1 MTRRI
6 LSAAVSTALAL
17 GLAGL
22 GSPVQA
28 SGFSVPEL
36 SAAGL
41 SLSNALVA
49 NPEELGAIPY
59 NAAAMGF
66 QDKSSLSLGALF
78 INFNLS
84 VDTASGSHDSQSPDW
99 VIPPLFQAVAKIN
112 DQWRVGLG
120 VTAPFGLETRWE
132 PGTFPALSGTT
143 VRRLPPPLG
152 PTPLPNGNQPLQSKL
167 QVLDFAPTASYKVN
181 ENLSVSA
188 GLDYY
193 WAKEAVLNSS
203 LAEIEGDGSGWG
215 WNLGVMFRKDAWSL
229 GASYRSASTVAID
242 GTYSPLNQTLVMIG
256 RLAPGQAAEL
266 DLNLPWRLQLGV
278 RYAINPQLAVEVDW
292 TRMGWSEFQKIEVQG
307 KSTGQ
312 SIFTDTNDWEDA
324 DAIRVGLTYDV
335 RPTTQLRLGY
345 SYDETG
351 QPDAHFS
358 ARVPDKDR
366 QLFSIGVAENLAHDI
381 TVELGYMYVLT
392 EDRDYVGVTP
402 FAGQPDINGT
412 TAINGN
418 YKGDVNLFAIEVSTS
433 F

>member
-1 MTRRI
+1 
-6 LSAAVSTALAL
+6 VAL
-17 GLAGL
+17 
-22 GSPVQA
+22 
-28 SGFSVPEL
+28 
-36 SAAGL
+36 
-41 SLSNALVA
+41 
-49 NPEELGAIPY
+49 
-59 NAAAMGF
+59 
-66 QDKSSLSLGALF
+66 
-78 INFNLS
+78 
-84 VDTASGSHDSQSPDW
+84 
-99 VIPPLFQAVAKIN
+99 
-112 DQWRVGLG
+112 
-120 VTAPFGLETRWE
+120 
-132 PGTFPALSGTT
+132 
-143 VRRLPPPLG
+143 
-152 PTPLPNGNQPLQSKL
+152 
-167 QVLDFAPTASYKVN
+167 
-181 ENLSVSA
+181 
-188 GLDYY
+188 
-193 WAKEAVLNSS
+193 
-203 LAEIEGDGSGWG
+203 
-215 WNLGVMFRKDAWSL
+215 
-229 GASYRSASTVAID
+229 D

-366 QLFSIGVAENLAHDI
+366 QLFSIGVAENLANDI
-381 TVELGYMYVLT
+381 TVEVGYMYVLT

-418 YKGDVNLFAIEVSTS
+418 YKGDVNLFAIEVSKA